1 MFGILGTKDMFTMMK
16 SSGKTTGW
24 EKSEGQN
31 NEQNQVGRRG
41 ERSGQGD
48 SYGGRVGSHNAA
60 TDKSTKKAAAVRNKK
75 QVLDSM
81 DQEAVNCGVLGC
93 EEDAEGCVAQGWVE
107 VWDQCFRRSMWSERP
122 SMRWMVAL
130 IQKLWDVAWDL
141 WEGRNGIRNMERR
154 LLGVNVKIGDITDEK
169 FSRPPFNIG

>member
-1 MFGILGTKDMFTMMK
+1 MM
-16 SSGKTTGW
+16 GW

-31 NEQNQVGRRG
+31 NQQNQVRRRG

-48 SYGGRVGSHNAA
+48 SYSRRAGSHNAVM
-60 TDKSTKKAAAVRNKK
+60 DKSTKKAAAVRYEK

-81 DQEAVNCGVLGC
+81 DQEAVNCGVLGF

-107 VWDQCFRRSMWSERP
+107 VWDQCFQRSMWSERP
-122 SMRWMVAL
+122 SRRWMVAL

-141 WEGRNGIRNMERR
+141 CEDWNGIQNMERSE
-154 LLGVNVKIGDITDEK
+154 VAWSEC
-169 FSRPPFNIG
+169 